1 MTFPKLY
8 GRLLIALP
16 GIGLFLIVIFRTP
29 PIWSLYLFSAL
40 SVLAAWEA
48 VPLCCSLGIG
58 SFSRTLVS
66 FSAGVS
72 TLFTA
77 IDHPL
82 SMAILLLPG
91 TAVAVCVMFTR
102 GPGHS
107 RRRIAGTASLVS
119 FYAIGFGILGRLF
132 LQMGPWSVLAV
143 LALCWIGD
151 SAAYFTGIAFG
162 KHKLLPSVS
171 PKKSWEGFF
180 GGIAG
185 SMIGSGLA
193 AYLGGLPLL
202 PFLVTGLAGGIAGV
216 LGDLFESSIKRD
228 AGVKDSSGLLL
239 GHGGI
244 LDRFDSS
251 VAAAPV
257 ALIVLTLFGLGS

>member
-1 MTFPKLY
+1 MTFPRLY

-16 GIGLFLIVIFRTP
+16 GIGLFLAVIFRAP
-29 PIWSLYLFSAL
+29 PKWSLFLFSTL
-40 SVLAAWEA
+40 SLLAAWEA
-48 VPLCCSLGIG
+48 VPLCCSRALSTFNRVVI
-58 SFSRTLVS
+58 SFL
-66 FSAGVS
+66 AGVS

-82 SMAILLLPG
+82 SMPVLILPG
-91 TAVAVCVMFTR
+91 AAIAVCVMITR
-102 GPGHS
+102 GPDHS

-151 SAAYFTGIAFG
+151 SAAYFAGIAFG
-162 KHKLLPSVS
+162 KHKLMPSVS
-171 PKKSWEGFF
+171 PKKSWEGFY
-180 GGIAG
+180 GGMAG
-185 SMIGSGLA
+185 SILGSGLA
-193 AYLGGLPLL
+193 AYLGDLPLL
-202 PFLVTGLAGGIAGV
+202 PFLVLGLAGGLAGV

-228 AGVKDSSGLLL
+228 AGVKDSGGLLL

-244 LDRFDSS
+244 LDRFDSA

-257 ALIVLTLFGLGS
+257 ALILLTMFGLAG

>member
-1 MTFPKLY
+1 MTFPRLY

-16 GIGLFLIVIFRTP
+16 GIGLFLAVIFRAP

-48 VPLCCSLGIG
+48 VKLCCSEGLG
-58 SFSRTLVS
+58 SFSSVITS
-66 FSAGVS
+66 FLAGVS
-72 TLFTA
+72 TLFIA

-82 SMAILLLPG
+82 STPVLILPG
-91 TAVAVCVMFTR
+91 AVIAVYVMVSR

-107 RRRIAGTASLVS
+107 RRRIAGTSSLVS
-119 FYAIGFGILGRLF
+119 FYAIGFGMLGRLF

-171 PKKSWEGFF
+171 PKKSWEGFY
-180 GGIAG
+180 GGIVGAIAG
-185 SMIGSGLA
+185 SSLA
-193 AYLGGLPLL
+193 GYLGGLPLL
-202 PFLVTGLAGGIAGV
+202 PFLVLGLSGGVAGV

-244 LDRFDSS
+244 LDRFDSAA
-251 VAAAPV
+251 AAAPV
-257 ALIVLTLFGLGS
+257 AFIVLTLFGLAG